1 MKIISSGRRTGKTTA
16 LVERVKGG
24 VQRGDGM
31 WSRVLI
37 VATDR
42 EAQRIAREYHL
53 DPRQILSNQTW
64 SRLHIQPPEELLLDN
79 LEDWLYSQLGMVPSM
94 ITTSLPV
101 TVGRW
106 GLPEPTDG

>member
-1 MKIISSGRRTGKTTA
+1 MKIISSDRQTGKTTA

-24 VQRGDGM
+24 VQRGDGT

-42 EAQRIAREYHL
+42 EAQRIRHEYDL
-53 DPRQILSNQTW
+53 DPRQILSSQTW
-64 SRLHIQPPEELLLDN
+64 SRLQAQPPEELLLDN
-79 LEDWLYSQLGMVPSM
+79 LEDWLYSQLGMVPAM
-94 ITTSLPV
+94 VTTTEPIA
-101 TVGRW
+101 VGRW

>member
-1 MKIISSGRRTGKTTA
+1 MKIISSDRQTGKTTA

-24 VQRGDGM
+24 AQRGDGT

>member
-1 MKIISSGRRTGKTTA
+1 MKIISSGRQTGKTTA

-24 VQRGDGM
+24 VQRGDGT

-42 EAQRIAREYHL
+42 EAQRIAREFNL

>member
-1 MKIISSGRRTGKTTA
+1 MKIISSDRQTGKTTT

>member
-1 MKIISSGRRTGKTTA
+1 MRIISSGRQTGKTTT

-24 VQRGDGM
+24 VQRGDGT